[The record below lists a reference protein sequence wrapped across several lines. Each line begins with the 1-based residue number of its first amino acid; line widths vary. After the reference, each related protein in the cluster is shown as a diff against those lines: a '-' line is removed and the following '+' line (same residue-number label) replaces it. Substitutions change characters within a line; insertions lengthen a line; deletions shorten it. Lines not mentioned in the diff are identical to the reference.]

1 MFSTYAIIWVKGQ
14 RNVYVCYSAIP
25 AACGR
30 TLLIRGSFLTC
41 VLAPSCVLE
50 HNSRT
55 FPLLLH
61 YGCEEDRPERVSG
74 DIEKT

>member
-1 MFSTYAIIWVKGQ
+1 VQYQIGQGASCISSYKG
-14 RNVYVCYSAIP
+14 P
-25 AACGR
+25 H
-30 TLLIRGSFLTC
+30 TK
-41 VLAPSCVLE
+41 

-74 DIEKT
+74 DIEKTQNIRLSLMPERLLVVTNTKPFPYTRM